1 MKLAFASAYEVRKI
15 KSDPNKTDLEY
26 TKSDF
31 ADRCIYP
38 QIILKLI
45 HSNFSG
51 IQTHDLCFVS
61 GTPSVPKRAIFKM

>member
-1 MKLAFASAYEVRKI
+1 M

-45 HSNFSG
+45 HSNLSG
-51 IQTHDLCFVS
+51 IQTHDLCLVTGARSLPCKEGKFQVV
-61 GTPSVPKRAIFKM
+61 GFKMIQ

>member
-1 MKLAFASAYEVRKI
+1 M
-15 KSDPNKTDLEY
+15 DLEY

-51 IQTHDLCFVS
+51 IQTHDLCFVTR
-61 GTPSVPKRAIFKM
+61 TPSVPKRAIFKM